1 MGIVALYQEPYSLN
15 RRRYVHTDGLTV
27 AEMVARSPGFP
38 SEGGKVC
45 IDGIEVPRALWGMI
59 RPKPVNRAGR
69 SVIVTL
75 HAPILGGGDSGKS
88 VFALVASFAVMAL
101 SGFIGAGGLG
111 GFFGKKAVLFGIK
124 GLAAS
129 ALGTATAIGGALLIG
144 ALTAP
149 PLIDRKNSNSGD
161 IRNPGAASADGNQL
175 APSGPIPRVVGIRK
189 VFPPLASEPF
199 TYFSGPDEVV
209 EAAYILAGP
218 HSMTDVRIDDAPVA
232 DMAGVEVE
240 VREGF
245 PGDAP
250 ITILSRQSRTDLS
263 QEELRGHIVADDG
276 VTLEIN
282 TASLADSL
290 PLPLTAVSRQ
300 EPDEVQIQIV
310 FPQGLHK
317 NALETIKLRVPFR
330 IRIRLVGETSW
341 TDLPELHFR
350 AANIK
355 QMRSTITLRWT
366 NDPDD
371 AAPDAAPG
379 EGYTEARIST
389 PAQTKA
395 PSAPAWSASSY
406 FDKGSGAEFMDSSN
420 LDSTAVRR
428 VAMTR
433 YGVTMML
440 DEAIFPRGRYEI
452 EIRRGQVFDEADY
465 NKTAYTLGGDVY
477 DLFGSYGTPARV
489 FFNRDLVSD
498 AAYVQRV
505 ISVWDQTP
513 LPTDDFAVVAVRAS
527 NRQINRLSV
536 LAGGYVRDLT
546 TNAWITTSNP
556 APHLYDIWQGHLNA
570 DPVPYQIID
579 LDALLEWEAHCDAE
593 GYECNALM
601 EDQTVAD
608 AERIVASCG
617 YAKPITS
624 DRWSI
629 VMDRDRSA
637 EAPVQ
642 IFTPRNS
649 ANFRM
654 SKGFADVPDGF
665 LVTFRDETREY
676 DSNQIVHPPEAAD
689 SDFIE
694 QITYEGLV
702 REDEVRRRAQFDLD
716 QVRQRSTF
724 YTIDVPTESIV
735 CRRGSLVGVSNDVL
749 SGEAGFSRI
758 VGYKVDG
765 ESDVTEIHLDA
776 EVRVTNEGD
785 VQAVADMRAVLNM
798 HALGSPTKAHIRQKN
813 GSIVTR
819 TVTGATGDRSVIVL
833 DAPVPSSQIGRD
845 TLVATGRSR
854 PDFNRMIVFAIRPRP
869 QLMATL
875 TLVDEAPELWNPA

>member
-1 MGIVALYQEPYSLN
+1 
-15 RRRYVHTDGLTV
+15 
-27 AEMVARSPGFP
+27 
-38 SEGGKVC
+38 
-45 IDGIEVPRALWGMI
+45 
-59 RPKPVNRAGR
+59 
-69 SVIVTL
+69 
-75 HAPILGGGDSGKS
+75 
-88 VFALVASFAVMAL
+88 
-101 SGFIGAGGLG
+101 
-111 GFFGKKAVLFGIK
+111 
-124 GLAAS
+124 
-129 ALGTATAIGGALLIG
+129 
-144 ALTAP
+144 
-149 PLIDRKNSNSGD
+149 
-161 IRNPGAASADGNQL
+161 
-175 APSGPIPRVVGIRK
+175 
-189 VFPPLASEPF
+189 
-199 TYFSGPDEVV
+199 
-209 EAAYILAGP
+209 
-218 HSMTDVRIDDAPVA
+218 
-232 DMAGVEVE
+232 
-240 VREGF
+240 
-245 PGDAP
+245 
-250 ITILSRQSRTDLS
+250 
-263 QEELRGHIVADDG
+263 
-276 VTLEIN
+276 VTLE
-282 TASLADSL
+282 TGTGSLADSL

-300 EPDEVQIQIV
+300 EPDEVQIQVV
-310 FPQGLHK
+310 FPQGLHQ
-317 NALETIKLRVPFR
+317 NALETVNLRVPFR
-330 IRIRLVGETSW
+330 IRIRPTGVSPGSQSDVTTVEPLTVPDLTYSSGATVWTAGFDRTKSVLFAANVTFAASPDGIIWEQGGSFAGAYLGVTAGELVFRAGDGASGGTTQTAMIRRDVSDVAGTSVLLVAQVIMPGTVRLTALSDGQVIFTEVATSSTGDFPFGVWTGKNDGAIGRAESLVAGGESTANFNGTIAGARFYFGDFPFPIAGPFPW

-350 AANIK
+350 AASIK

-366 NDPDD
+366 DDPDNL
-371 AAPDAAPG
+371 APDAAPG
-379 EGYTEARIST
+379 EGYAEARIST
-389 PAQTKA
+389 PAQVEA
-395 PSAPAWSASSY
+395 PPAPGWSASSY
-406 FDKGSGAEFMDSSN
+406 FDGGSGADFMDSSN
-420 LDSTAVRR
+420 LGSTAVRR
-428 VAMTR
+428 IAMTR
-433 YGVTMML
+433 YGVLVLL
-440 DEAIFPRGRYEI
+440 DEAVFPRGRYEI

-465 NKTAYTLGGDVY
+465 DEAAYTLGGDVY

-489 FFNRDLVSD
+489 FFSRDSISD
-498 AAYVQRV
+498 AAYVQRI
-505 ISVWDQTP
+505 ISVWNDTP
-513 LPTDDFAVVAVRAS
+513 LPTDDFAVVAIRAR

-536 LAGGYVRDLT
+536 LSGGYVRDLT
-546 TNAWITTSNP
+546 TNEWITTSNP
-556 APHLYDIWQGHLNA
+556 APHLYDIWQGRLNA
-570 DPVPYQIID
+570 DPVPTEIID

-601 EDQTVAD
+601 EGQTVAD

-649 ANFRM
+649 SNFRM

-665 LVTFRDETREY
+665 LVTFRDEAREY

-702 REDEVRRRAQFDLD
+702 REDEARQRAQFDLD
-716 QVRQRSTF
+716 QVKLRSTF
-724 YTIDVPTESIV
+724 YSIDVPTESIV

-749 SGEAGFSRI
+749 SGEAGFARV

-765 ESDVTEIHLDA
+765 ASDVTEIHLDA

-785 VQAVADMRAVLNM
+785 VKAAVDMHAVVDM